1 MAAREP
7 GIDHE
12 PPADAV
18 GGGRDW
24 GTAPVRPSTSP
35 RVNGSTSAR

>member
-18 GGGRDW
+18 GGRDW